1 MSFFDDD
8 FYKEL
13 SDDGSNISNAESD
26 NTNFDEVN
34 NSSAP
39 VENVDLEVNKRN
51 QETFDSL
58 MNNAKMKKNDYWD
71 VNSPIVKIV
80 LFILFVIIVIGLL
93 YYVFS
98 WFNIMK

>member
-13 SDDGSNISNAESD
+13 SDDGSNVSNAESD

-34 NSSAP
+34 NSSDH

>member
-13 SDDGSNISNAESD
+13 SDDSSNVSNAESD

-34 NSSAP
+34 NSSDH

-51 QETFDSL
+51 QETFDNL
-58 MNNAKMKKNDYWD
+58 MNNAKMKKDDYWD

-93 YYVFS
+93 YYIFS